1 MFIWKHIESNVS
13 TELYYAYQNWIKE
26 NKSGKRIPMEPS
38 ERSYSF
44 LGLYQKYSYAD
55 LYEVA
60 DLEKKELTGDCDI

>member
-1 MFIWKHIESNVS
+1 MIWKHIESNVS
-13 TELYYAYQNWIKE
+13 TELYHAYQNWIKE
-26 NKSGKRIPMEPS
+26 DKSGKRLSMKPS

-60 DLEKKELTGDCDI
+60 DLAKKELTADRDI

>member
-1 MFIWKHIESNVS
+1 MK
-13 TELYYAYQNWIKE
+13 
-26 NKSGKRIPMEPS
+26 PS

-60 DLEKKELTGDCDI
+60 DLAKKELTADRDI